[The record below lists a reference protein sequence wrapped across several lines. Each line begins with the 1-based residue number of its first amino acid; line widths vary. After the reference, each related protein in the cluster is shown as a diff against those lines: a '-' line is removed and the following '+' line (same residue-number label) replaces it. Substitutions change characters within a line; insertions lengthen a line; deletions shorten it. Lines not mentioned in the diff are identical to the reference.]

1 MWQKIW
7 ESTVLFGLFHGNNQV
22 ESSSFLMLTVELL
35 KWVSK
40 KKKKKKELLKQN
52 NDIMIQHRWNFPKQK
67 K

>member
-1 MWQKIW
+1 MWQKFW
-7 ESTVLFGLFHGNNQV
+7 ESMVLFGLFHGNNQV

-40 KKKKKKELLKQN
+40 KKKKELLKQN
-52 NDIMIQHRWNFPKQK
+52 NDTMIRHHWNFPKQK

>member
-1 MWQKIW
+1 M
-7 ESTVLFGLFHGNNQV
+7 VLFGFFHGNNQV

-40 KKKKKKELLKQN
+40 KKKIELLKQN
-52 NDIMIQHRWNFPKQK
+52 NDTMIQHHWNFPKQK